1 MMATENLSRTGAALF
16 RGLTTHTDAEKR
28 LWKRLRHHQ
37 LGVLFRRRQVAGSDR
52 VDFYC
57 PEAALVVVIDDTEEE
72 AVQCQ
77 AEDTRLRRF
86 GLETLRFGQSEIL
99 GNLDRVIVEIFRV
112 ALSRTA
118 AGNLRR

>member
-1 MMATENLSRTGAALF
+1 MMATETLSRTGAALF
-16 RGLTTHTDAEKR
+16 QGLTNHTDAEKC

-37 LGVLFRRRQVAGSDR
+37 LGVLFRRRKVPGSDR

-72 AVQCQ
+72 AAERQ
-77 AEDTRLRRF
+77 AQDARLRRF

-112 ALSRTA
+112 ALGRTA
-118 AGNLRR
+118 TGNLPR